1 MAGEDTLYSWI
12 PFSFIRCSPQTCTS
26 DGGDDGGDD
35 GADGGADGG
44 GDNAD
49 GAFQL

>member
-1 MAGEDTLYSWI
+1 MRG
-12 PFSFIRCSPQTCTS
+12 SPQTCTS